1 MTQPPSI
8 GRCQLR
14 TSKLKVLFFPPWSVK
29 EINVMAIRIEI
40 MRFVYILCWLGGGTA
55 AITTVFG
62 NGTVEETTR
71 NALIVLQA
79 AGLAEQRHDD
89 AESWVPVY
97 PGASRPL
104 LGEPFLAHH
113 VHGSSAL
120 GPDEL
125 QLSSTGEEDAH

>member
-1 MTQPPSI
+1 MNGVFISFTDLI
-8 GRCQLR
+8 
-14 TSKLKVLFFPPWSVK
+14 
-29 EINVMAIRIEI
+29 
-40 MRFVYILCWLGGGTA
+40 LGGGRQSA

-79 AGLAEQRHDD
+79 AGLAQQREHDD

-125 QLSSTGEEDAH
+125 QLSSTGEEDVH